1 MTFVAFI
8 FTGLVSMADVSGLAE
23 VCFNGRITKEE
34 LRSDPDFLRHLS
46 VLETLVAILGF
57 STHFSD

>member
-1 MTFVAFI
+1 
-8 FTGLVSMADVSGLAE
+8 MADVSGLTE

-34 LRSDPDFLRHLS
+34 LRSDPHFLRYLS
-46 VLETLVAILGF
+46 VQEPFVAILGS